1 MRQMRKAFFV
11 EKGQPPEAAP
21 GGADYSSSRR
31 SSSTAARTAAM
42 AEAAAATAITCGAP
56 VAGLG
61 WVASSSVGR
70 MITMVLGGSSSGSSS
85 GPY

>member
-31 SSSTAARTAAM
+31 SSSTRASAR
-42 AEAAAATAITCGAP
+42 GA
-56 VAGLG
+56 VENFIARVWLIWLYLSKKNARGLH
-61 WVASSSVGR
+61 WA
-70 MITMVLGGSSSGSSS
+70 
-85 GPY
+85 